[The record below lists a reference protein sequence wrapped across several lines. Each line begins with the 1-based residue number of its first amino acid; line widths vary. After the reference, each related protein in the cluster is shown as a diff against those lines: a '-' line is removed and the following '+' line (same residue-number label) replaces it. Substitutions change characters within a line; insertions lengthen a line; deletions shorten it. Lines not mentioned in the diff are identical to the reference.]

1 MMLYNEVLEP
11 APIMQIN
18 DQPIFKTS
26 NEFSLHIESIVRD
39 KKITH
44 MDAVLEYCK
53 ENFLEPEDV
62 ARLINKSLKEKIAVN
77 MQDLNYLPKKAQLDV

>member
-1 MMLYNEVLEP
+1 
-11 APIMQIN
+11 MQIN

-26 NEFSLHIESIVRD
+26 NEFSLHIESIVRE

-53 ENFLEPEDV
+53 ENFLEPEDI

>member
-1 MMLYNEVLEP
+1 
-11 APIMQIN
+11 MQIN

-26 NEFSLHIESIVRD
+26 NEFSLHIESIVSE

-44 MDAVLEYCK
+44 MEAVLEYCK
-53 ENFLEPEDV
+53 DNFIEPEDI

-77 MQDLNYLPKKAQLDV
+77 MQDLNYLPKKAQLDI